1 VEQRET
7 AMTDDERAIREL
19 VATWMT
25 ASQAGD
31 IDTVLGLM
39 TDDVVFMVPGRE
51 PFGKEAFA
59 AASRGM
65 TGVRMEGNSDIR
77 ELVVLGDFAYL
88 RNHIAMTITP
98 PGGTPVRRAGYTLTI
113 LRKGQDG
120 RWRLARDANL
130 LSKVE

>member
-1 VEQRET
+1 
-7 AMTDDERAIREL
+7 MTDDERSIREL

-51 PFGKEAFA
+51 PFGKDAFA

-65 TGVRMEGNSDIR
+65 SGLHMEGSSDIR
-77 ELVVLGDFAYL
+77 ELVVLGDIAYL

-98 PGGTPVRRAGYTLTI
+98 PGGTPMRRAGDTLTI
-113 LRKGQDG
+113 LRKGHDG